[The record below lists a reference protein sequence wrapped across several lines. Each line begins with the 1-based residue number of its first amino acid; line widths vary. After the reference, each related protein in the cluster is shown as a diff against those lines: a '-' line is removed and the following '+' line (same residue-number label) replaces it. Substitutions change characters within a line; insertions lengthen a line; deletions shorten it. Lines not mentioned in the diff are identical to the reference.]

1 MKPIAVNEGVMH
13 APQHTRTSSV
23 MHSQGTGKSQTF
35 DSKEQTCCISDE
47 ADGPRLPTKTSP
59 RNCTPPPPH
68 PTPLRKHLE
77 SQENELDK
85 AVLVRNAWYHNMS
98 LGTYVTENLPIPH
111 PKHNCCN
118 RHTVQTNF
126 SKFWR
131 SSLPIS
137 GIRSCGIEAL
147 PNLAPHLKQVH
158 MLANWGRL
166 WSRLGFRFWN
176 GGRLPIPWD
185 KTVISNIFS
194 EIKLALKPCTF
205 LMYFK

>member
-1 MKPIAVNEGVMH
+1 MTRPRSFPYHGLIDVEVGMSCPGTRGGMGSVPRSAVAPNRAWYSNNATRYQMFALALGGIVSMK
-13 APQHTRTSSV
+13 
-23 MHSQGTGKSQTF
+23 
-35 DSKEQTCCISDE
+35 
-47 ADGPRLPTKTSP
+47 DGPRLPTKTSS
-59 RNCTPPPPH
+59 RNCTPPH

-85 AVLVRNAWYHNMS
+85 AVLVRNEWYHNMS

-131 SSLPIS
+131 SSLPIR
-137 GIRSCGIEAL
+137 GIRSCGIETL
-147 PNLAPHLKQVH
+147 PNLAPHLEQLH

-166 WSRLGFRFWN
+166 RSRLGFRFWN
-176 GGRLPIPWD
+176 GVGFLFLGTRLSSA
-185 KTVISNIFS
+185 ISLV
-194 EIKLALKPCTF
+194 K
-205 LMYFK
+205 